1 MGYLQPGIDQ
11 WRYRPRGARSP
22 VSAEP
27 KLQEGKERRK
37 LGKVV
42 VVRRRRGTSVYIGP
56 MSICA
61 GRHGYL
67 HLWKGL

>member
-37 LGKVV
+37 LGEVV
-42 VVRRRRGTSVYIGP
+42 VVRRRRGTS
-56 MSICA
+56 
-61 GRHGYL
+61 GRHFWGR
-67 HLWKGL
+67 GIRRRISAS